1 MELPDR
7 STAFGPTRPGHP
19 DDGEGPV
26 VPLLRTEDAGS
37 DLEALRTWQEALS
50 DALAFQ
56 GVPHSLFGLW
66 VYPAGG
72 EPVLIGPEALAQDEL
87 MIPHAQPFVESSA
100 LRVLEEILRDARY
113 GSAIA
118 VSVRHGGGDVALL
131 LLGDLEADQYSE
143 SARRTLDRVVHAI
156 GPMLGRVARRW
167 PAARPEHEEA
177 DEGVV
182 HPRPVAAESLRLQA
196 LITAIGQAAT
206 GASTPRDFLLTL
218 SFAIQPLLPHD
229 FIEIV
234 VPDSGAEQGYRL
246 SGHGL
251 GPLWSDPAL
260 VLTRNQTDL
269 EHIFGEGGVIRVKNT
284 ATDGRRPFPSALGE
298 PPATEA
304 RSLLGVRLRI
314 LERTVGYLLVGN
326 PGPDYYQA
334 EDAILL
340 DQVGALIAPRIEGFV
355 LSWQQQVLK
364 SHLGVLRHI
373 PMHLSQIAELLA
385 ATPLLGEGTKQFARL
400 AAQVLPLQHLEFAVR
415 LGDEQRV
422 AIVKP
427 GDLVPLLDRPQTPL
441 ASTPAA
447 RVIRGELPY
456 LLTETPSPS
465 GPLSALVVPLRVAGV
480 VFGALAMTS
489 SGAEPLTRTDMAV
502 AQQLADLI
510 APHFEILRRTAITPA
525 PFVPGWKRTPKL

>member
-1 MELPDR
+1 MMENPDR
-7 STAFGPTRPGHP
+7 STAFGPTRPGHL
-19 DDGEGPV
+19 DEGEGPV
-26 VPLLRTEDAGS
+26 VPLLRTEDAGN
-37 DLEALRTWQEALS
+37 DLEGLRTWQEALS
-50 DALAFQ
+50 DAFAFQ
-56 GVPHSLFGLW
+56 GVPHNLFGLW

-72 EPVLIGPEALAQDEL
+72 EPVLIGPEALAQDQL
-87 MIPHAQPFVESSA
+87 FVPHADPFVEPAA

-113 GSAIA
+113 GSAVA
-118 VSVRHGGGDVALL
+118 VAVRHGGGDVALL
-131 LLGDLEADQYSE
+131 LLGDLEAGRYDE
-143 SARRTLDRVVHAI
+143 AARATLDRVVHAI

-167 PAARPEHEEA
+167 PAAGVEHDEGEEA
-177 DEGVV
+177 GA
-182 HPRPVAAESLRLQA
+182 HPRAPAESQRFQA
-196 LITAIGQAAT
+196 LIMAIGQAAT
-206 GASTPRDFLLTL
+206 GASTPRDFVLTL

-229 FIEIV
+229 LIEIV
-234 VPDSGAEQGYRL
+234 VPDSGADQGYRL

-251 GPLWSDPAL
+251 GPLWSDPSL
-260 VLTRNQTDL
+260 VLTRDQADL

-298 PPATEA
+298 PPSTDA

-340 DQVGALIAPRIEGFV
+340 DQVGALIAPRVEGFV

-400 AAQVLPLQHLEFAVR
+400 ASQVLPLQHLEFAVR

-427 GDLVPLLDRPQTPL
+427 GDMIPLLDRPQTPL

-456 LLTETPSPS
+456 LLTETPSPT
-465 GPLSALVVPLRVAGV
+465 GPLSALVVPLRTAGL

-510 APHFEILRRTAITPA
+510 APHFEVLRRTAINPA
-525 PFVPGWKRTPKL
+525 PYVPGWKRTPKL

>member
-1 MELPDR
+1 MESPVR

-19 DDGEGPV
+19 EDGEGPV

-37 DLEALRTWQEALS
+37 DLDALRTWQEALS
-50 DALAFQ
+50 DALALQ

-66 VYPAGG
+66 VYPSGG
-72 EPVLIGPEALAQDEL
+72 EPVLIGPQALAQDRL
-87 MIPHAQPFVESSA
+87 LLPHAQPFVEPAA

-113 GSAIA
+113 GSAVA

-131 LLGDLEADQYSE
+131 LLGDLEANRYDDA
-143 SARRTLDRVVHAI
+143 ARATLDRVVHAI

-167 PAARPEHEEA
+167 PAAGMEQAEGEEGGA
-177 DEGVV
+177 Q
-182 HPRPVAAESLRLQA
+182 PQAIAAESQRLHA
-196 LITAIGQAAT
+196 LVTGIGQAAT
-206 GASTPRDFLLTL
+206 GASTPRDFVLTL

-229 FIEIV
+229 LVEIV
-234 VPDSGAEQGYRL
+234 VPDSAAEQGYRL

-251 GPLWSDPAL
+251 GPLWSDPSL
-260 VLTRNQTDL
+260 VLTREQTDL
-269 EHIFGEGGVIRVKNT
+269 EHIFGEGGVIRVRNT
-284 ATDGRRPFPSALGE
+284 ATDGRRPFPSVLGE
-298 PPATEA
+298 PPSTEP

-326 PGPDYYQA
+326 PGADYYQA

-340 DQVGALIAPRIEGFV
+340 DQVGALIAPRVEGFV

-400 AAQVLPLQHLEFAVR
+400 ASQVLPLQHLEFAVR

-427 GDLVPLLDRPQTPL
+427 GDTVPLLDRPQTPL

-456 LLTETPSPS
+456 LLTETPSPA

-480 VFGALAMTS
+480 VYGALAMTS

-510 APHFEILRRTAITPA
+510 APHFEVLRRTAIMPA